1 MLTFINIK
9 LPEQGMLLCCNLFHF
24 ILNVLALGM
33 ALVTK
38 DQKKWVKYTLCSS
51 GAHRPSTVTYT
62 WIHSTYSDMWKMIQE
77 HREGKETDSEVK
89 EAKGNAQERWY
100 LS

>member
-38 DQKKWVKYTLCSS
+38 DQKNELNTHSVLQELTD
-51 GAHRPSTVTYT
+51 HR
-62 WIHSTYSDMWKMIQE
+62 
-77 HREGKETDSEVK
+77 
-89 EAKGNAQERWY
+89 
-100 LS
+100 L